1 MKKLQLL
8 FFLSLVFFT
17 GSCDKLYVSETR
29 YPGLHMLN
37 NLITG
42 NKPRRD
48 VLIFGCTNHPA
59 DYDDSGICGCVDQS
73 KAHYAEAIKR
83 GLLCK
88 PLKQNKIINRNSNYP
103 KTTVPNK
110 LKY

>member
-8 FFLSLVFFT
+8 FFLLLFFFT

-73 KAHYAEAIKR
+73 KAHYQEALKR
-83 GLLCK
+83 GLRCK
-88 PLKQNKIINRNSNYP
+88 PIKLKERTNKKKYYP
-103 KTTVPNK
+103 KTSTPK
-110 LKY
+110 